1 MFRVVCLP
9 LVRLDLTTDTD
20 FSPWVKVRV
29 VRELVV
35 WSRVTEVFPMV
46 TVIFPRVAVVLLHE
60 TEDLPQEMA
69 YLVFRIKI
77 LPLVK
82 LVLLD
87 RNVTFHS
94 SSSVKSFFDV
104 LVALGVLDVASE
116 LLSIYSR
123 WSCAL
128 ASEPSERRWW
138 WFPW

>member
-1 MFRVVCLP
+1 M
-9 LVRLDLTTDTD
+9 
-20 FSPWVKVRV
+20 KVRV

-82 LVLLD
+82 LVFLD
-87 RNVTFHS
+87 RKVTFHS

-128 ASEPSERRWW
+128 ASEPSGRRWW

>member
-35 WSRVTEVFPMV
+35 WSRVTEVFHMV
-46 TVIFPRVAVVLLHE
+46 TVIFPRVTVVLLHE
-60 TEDLPQEMA
+60 TDDLPQEMA

-87 RNVTFHS
+87 RKVTFHS

-104 LVALGVLDVASE
+104 LVALGVLALASE

-128 ASEPSERRWW
+128 ASEPSGRRWW